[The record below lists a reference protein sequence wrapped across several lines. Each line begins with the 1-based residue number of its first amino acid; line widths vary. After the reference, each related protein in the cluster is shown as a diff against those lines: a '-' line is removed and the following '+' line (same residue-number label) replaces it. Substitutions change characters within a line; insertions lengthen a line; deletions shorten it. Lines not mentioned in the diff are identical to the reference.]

1 MLRCKYIYAVACAIA
16 AAAGVTAA
24 CAHAA
29 PADPGS
35 NPEKLQYS
43 DVRMKTPDYA
53 VPFKRDGALSE
64 PSVLKQV
71 APGLPAADVTRILG
85 RPLAQAAGS
94 RGPEWDYNLTL
105 RMSASE
111 NYLMCQ
117 YKVVFDEA
125 QRVKDTVWRRH
136 QCQDIVEG
144 SAPR

>member
-1 MLRCKYIYAVACAIA
+1 MRHCRGSRRDRRLRACSPGRPGQQPRKTAVF
-16 AAAGVTAA
+16 GR
-24 CAHAA
+24 
-29 PADPGS
+29 
-35 NPEKLQYS
+35 S
-43 DVRMKTPDYA
+43 DEDPDYA
-53 VPFKRDGALSE
+53 VPFKRDGALSD

-105 RMSASE
+105 RMPASE
-111 NYLMCQ
+111 NYLVCQ

-125 QRVKDTVWRRH
+125 PRVKDTVWRRR